1 MCMATCLFVCDKE
14 QKIVYFTLPTP
25 INHLCMYLLPT
36 YLLPTFLLPTYL
48 IYIALVYGIYI
59 TNLILI

>member
-1 MCMATCLFVCDKE
+1 MATWFFLNDEE
-14 QKIVYFTLPTP
+14 QKIVYFSLPTP
-25 INHLCMYLLPT
+25 INHLCMHLLPT

-59 TNLILI
+59 ISLILRLN